1 MVILW
6 VFVLLINL
14 LPDRVVII
22 NFDSRRWVQAVF
34 CLSDGTNSSN
44 NSEAAIRIDHP
55 GQDKM
60 ELNVNENILKKPVKD
75 LEVDMSDGVAAEMF
89 GLPTS
94 SDHDNEVE
102 FFLSFTDMVILKTA
116 CVFRIFLSFY
126 ILSPLR

>member
-6 VFVLLINL
+6 VFVLLVNL

-34 CLSDGTNSSN
+34 CLSDGTNPSN
-44 NSEAAIRIDHP
+44 NSEGAIRIDHP
-55 GQDKM
+55 DQDKM
-60 ELNVNENILKKPVKD
+60 ELNVKKNILKKPEKD

-94 SDHDNEVE
+94 SDNEVE
-102 FFLSFTDMVILKTA
+102 FFLSFTDMVMLKIA
-116 CVFRIFLSFY
+116 HVFRIFLSFY